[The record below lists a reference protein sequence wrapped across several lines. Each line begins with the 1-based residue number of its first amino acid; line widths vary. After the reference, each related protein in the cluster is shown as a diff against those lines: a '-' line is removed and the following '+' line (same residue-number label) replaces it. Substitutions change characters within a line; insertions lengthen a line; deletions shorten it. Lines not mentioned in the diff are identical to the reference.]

1 VAGLSAPSQ
10 GVKNSPDSGFAGD
23 RTVID
28 EETRQLSNQPRRP
41 VQRRLS
47 NLEIDELVNVYRI
60 GRALVDLAAQFGID
74 RRTVAAYLA
83 ARDVERRVNR
93 RKMTDD
99 DVGEAALRYRAGDSL
114 AKVAL
119 AFNVDAATIRREL
132 HRSGVAI
139 RLRRGWT

>member
-1 VAGLSAPSQ
+1 VSIVEP
-10 GVKNSPDSGFAGD
+10 
-23 RTVID
+23 
-28 EETRQLSNQPRRP
+28 
-41 VQRRLS
+41 
-47 NLEIDELVNVYRI
+47 
-60 GRALVDLAAQFGID
+60 
-74 RRTVAAYLA
+74 VAAHLE

-99 DVGEAALRYRAGDSL
+99 DVSEAAGRYGNGDSL

-119 AFNVDAATIRREL
+119 VFNVDAATLRREL